1 MEDSG
6 MVTIEQMAGP
16 FLRAGR
22 FDTPEEQALS
32 AATVL
37 RAMRRRSSYSH
48 SNDHLF
54 FRDLLVE
61 VRFRTD
67 YTIEQCKSIEDRVLY
82 LWGLLD
88 VRASNP
94 NAEPSERSTSEKRQ
108 KMIAGLGLRFL
119 NDIETV
125 MRSIRLGNCES
136 AQGIMDPDEFEEIG
150 EADGK
155 FDEIAA
161 DIHSTATMSASWV
174 DRFNKAGLAK
184 SSMASSAPPENKT
197 P

>member
-1 MEDSG
+1 
-6 MVTIEQMAGP
+6 MVTIEQMVGP
-16 FLRAGR
+16 YLRAGR
-22 FDTPEEQALS
+22 LDTSEEQAIS
-32 AATVL
+32 AAAVL
-37 RAMRRRSSYSH
+37 RAMRKRSSYSH
-48 SNDHLF
+48 CDDDLF

-94 NAEPSERSTSEKRQ
+94 NAEPRERSTSEKRE
-108 KMIAGLGLRFL
+108 KMIAEMGVRFL
-119 NDIETV
+119 KDIETI
-125 MRSIRLGNCES
+125 MRSIRFGDRES

-155 FDEIAA
+155 LDEIVAG
-161 DIHSTATMSASWV
+161 IHSMATVSASWV
-174 DRFNKAGLAK
+174 DRFDKAGLAK